1 MTNHMIRALVG
12 EDELLARQRLVSLL
26 EKESDIN
33 VVAVCKDGPEAVS
46 QIQEKKPDVLFL
58 DVEMPGIDGF
68 GVLDAIDQE
77 RPPIIVFTTAYEQ
90 YAVRAFDIQAQDYLL
105 KPFDEDRF
113 KQALNRVRAQI
124 RVRGIASET
133 GGGMPAPK
141 GEKLLIRSGGRILFL
156 GVKEIDWIEASGNY
170 VSVHV
175 GNQAHLLREKIGT
188 MEERLDSNKFVRI
201 HRSFIVNSEC
211 IKEIQACGKGEYL
224 LLLKSGK
231 SLSVSRGYWNHLEE
245 FLKSLTGPP

>member
-1 MTNHMIRALVG
+1 MIRALVG
-12 EDELLARQRLVSLL
+12 EDEALARHRLVSLL
-26 EKESDIN
+26 QKEDDIS
-33 VVAVCKDGPEAVS
+33 VVAVCENGLEAVS
-46 QIQEKKPDVLFL
+46 RIQEKKPDVLFL

-77 RPPIIVFTTAYEQ
+77 QSPIIVFTTAYDQ

-124 RVRGIASET
+124 SARRNGLQDSRAV
-133 GGGMPAPK
+133 PAPK

-156 GVKEIDWIEASGNY
+156 NVKEIDWIEASGNY
-170 VSVHV
+170 VIVHV
-175 GNQAHLLREKIGT
+175 GNQAHLLREKIST
-188 MEERLDSNKFVRI
+188 MEERLDRNKFVRV

-211 IKEIQACGKGEYL
+211 MKEIQACGKGEYL
-224 LLLKSGK
+224 LLLKNGK

-245 FLKSLTGPP
+245 FLRS